1 MAGNPFADYLW
12 MGDMEKFDKEIEA
25 EIEKEFHEEE
35 FIRSCIEQLL
45 EEEEEQ
51 TVYYD
56 NKEVNNSGI
65 QEVPEVTN
73 FNALTQGMGS
83 LYVSQSPHS
92 YQYVSGT
99 DAPINDHK
107 YVNGYS
113 NSQPISN
120 NASFINVSFLRQG
133 SCHIHRGA
141 RQVSPASQ
149 VHRGSRVHALKFSS
163 NFCIQLVSLRGA
175 NPENFSS
182 IPFFSE
188 FMAF

>member
-56 NKEVNNSGI
+56 NKEVNSGI
-65 QEVPEVTN
+65 QEVPEVN
-73 FNALTQGMGS
+73 NLNALTQGMGS
-83 LYVSQSPHS
+83 LYVSQSPAHN

-107 YVNGYS
+107 YDNGYIS
-113 NSQPISN
+113 SLPISN
-120 NASFINVSFLRQG
+120 NAGFINVSFLRQG
-133 SCHIHRGA
+133 SCHM
-141 RQVSPASQ
+141 
-149 VHRGSRVHALKFSS
+149 RGSAGQSS
-163 NFCIQLVSLRGA
+163 Q
-175 NPENFSS
+175 PSS
-182 IPFFSE
+182 SGVQSSWPQI
-188 FMAF
+188 

>member
-12 MGDMEKFDKEIEA
+12 MGDMDKFDKEIEA

-56 NKEVNNSGI
+56 NKGVNSGI

-73 FNALTQGMGS
+73 NFNALTQGMES
-83 LYVSQSPHS
+83 LYVSHQSPHH
-92 YQYVSGT
+92 QFVNGT
-99 DAPINDHK
+99 NAPITDYK

-120 NASFINVSFLRQG
+120 NAGFINVS
-133 SCHIHRGA
+133 S
-141 RQVSPASQ
+141 
-149 VHRGSRVHALKFSS
+149 
-163 NFCIQLVSLRGA
+163 
-175 NPENFSS
+175 
-182 IPFFSE
+182 
-188 FMAF
+188 